1 MQHYSNFHVSTNA
14 RRLQRMSVRVTVVRD
29 WHTLEALCRTAKAA
43 IRRSAI
49 SRSRHDFPRAVFVS
63 IRDAFR

>member
-49 SRSRHDFPRAVFVS
+49 SRRQDFSRAVFVS

>member
-14 RRLQRMSVRVTVVRD
+14 RRLQRMSVRVTVFETG
-29 WHTLEALCRTAKAA
+29 TLEALCRTAKAA

-49 SRSRHDFPRAVFVS
+49 SRRQDFSRAVFVS